1 MFSFIIAAYRAE
13 LFSSAVSG
21 VFTEADDRDLP
32 LGICFYVDEDVDPTY
47 YGDRTCNNAIA
58 GAIMSILFAM
68 GFMIVD
74 LQMPCTTST
83 VNLTCVLEIYL

>member
-1 MFSFIIAAYRAE
+1 VFCIIIAAFRAE
-13 LFSSAVSG
+13 LYTAAVG
-21 VFTEADDRDLP
+21 PGGGRELP
-32 LGICFYVDEDVDPTY
+32 IRICFYFDEDVDPTY